1 MMTIN
6 KNILLMSNRRK
17 FITSSI
23 TGLAGIT
30 MLPAINTFAE
40 TNHQHTTANRGDFK
54 LRFAI
59 ASDGHY
65 AQPDTDSDTFYTNL
79 VNWLNKEHH
88 DNHLDLIIINGD
100 LV

>member
-1 MMTIN
+1 
-6 KNILLMSNRRK
+6 MSNRRK
-17 FITSSI
+17 FITSSL

-40 TNHQHTTANRGDFK
+40 IDNRHITNRGDFK

-65 AQPDTDSDTFYTNL
+65 AQPDTDSDTFLLT
-79 VNWLNKEHH
+79 WLS
-88 DNHLDLIIINGD
+88 G
-100 LV
+100 